1 MNSTHN
7 GRMLLSIWQEF
18 SFTGTKP
25 DNIMGCCKTLKM
37 ISVRDEA
44 VAGERCDE
52 TLSFPS

>member
-1 MNSTHN
+1 
-7 GRMLLSIWQEF
+7 MLLSIWQEF

-52 TLSFPS
+52 TLLFPS